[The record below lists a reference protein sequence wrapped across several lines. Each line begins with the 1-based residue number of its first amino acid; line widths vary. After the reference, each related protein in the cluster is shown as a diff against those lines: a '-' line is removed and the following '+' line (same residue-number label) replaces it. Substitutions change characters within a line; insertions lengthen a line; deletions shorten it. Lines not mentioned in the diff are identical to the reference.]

1 MFRDFLMLLRRYTAS
16 SVLNI
21 VGMALAFASAYLI
34 LVQVNF
40 DMSYNRKIPN
50 AENIYRLERTPT
62 QGGNWITLWDRYEP
76 DELCAGI
83 PEIVAVTTI
92 SPYMLIQDYSYT
104 INRNNGVYNLNI
116 PTAASEREGL
126 DLFGLIPVAGSF
138 DQFTGPNTAIVSASY
153 AKQHGLSVG
162 DVLHTKSN
170 AHFMDFDITA
180 PITIVAIYQDIP
192 TPSDLSKCTLILGM
206 PPKEQTQHGQL
217 YYNAFLQLQ
226 EGASPEAVTTKMMAL
241 LRDKYTKSGMSPEQM
256 EYKLGITTSRLN
268 NLKDLYFHSN
278 NVEYAAKTGNLT
290 TTYTLL
296 GIAILI
302 IVIASINFFNFF
314 LALVPS
320 RIRAINTRKVF
331 GGSNLRLRI
340 GVVAETLG
348 LVILALLIGAAL
360 VLLFAD
366 SPLSDYITTDIFS
379 TDNIML
385 TIVLIGIVLLLGVII
400 SLYPAYYIT
409 SFPPALVTKGD
420 FQASAS
426 GMLLRNILIGI
437 QFVISTALIIVA
449 LFINLQHSYMM
460 NYDMGFNKEEI
471 LTVQMKPFKNY
482 AAIDAF
488 TAKLKQNPMVVDVTF
503 AQGDIVTPQRGS
515 WTYTHNDQTISHTCY
530 PVSWN
535 FLKVMGIDI
544 IEGRDFTKDDEK
556 RTGVFIFNEEAKRQF
571 GFGLGLE
578 EITFN
583 GGPLQ
588 SASVIGFCEDF
599 HFKPLQ
605 YKITP
610 FAFCVSNAIQWT
622 QLSHAY
628 IRVAAGTNYRDAM
641 DYIHKTV
648 LEFDPSLNEETI
660 QVKMFDEELG
670 VYYEAEERLAK
681 LITIF
686 TLLSV
691 IISIMGVFGL
701 VLFETQ
707 YRRKEIGIR
716 RVNGASVQSILE
728 MFNLQFLRITLIC
741 AAVAIPISY
750 YFVDRWLTGFT
761 ARMPMYWWVFALA
774 VVIICLIV
782 IATVT
787 ARSWK
792 AANENPINSIQH

>member
-50 AENIYRLERTPT
+50 AENIYRLERTVA
-62 QGGNWITLWDRYEP
+62 QGGKWGATWNRYDP
-76 DELCAGI
+76 SELCAGI
-83 PEIVAVTTI
+83 PEIEAVTTI
-92 SPYMLIQDYSYT
+92 SPYQSINDNSYT
-104 INRNNGVYNLNI
+104 INRNNSVYNLTI
-116 PTAASEREGL
+116 RTATSERQGL
-126 DLFGLIPVAGSF
+126 DVFGLIPVAGSF
-138 DQFTGPNTAIVSASY
+138 EQFRGPNTAIVSASY
-153 AKQHGLSVG
+153 AKQQGLSVG
-162 DVLHTKSN
+162 DVLHYISRAN
-170 AHFMDFDITA
+170 YWGFNLSA

-192 TPSDLSKCTLILGM
+192 SPSDLSQCNMFIGM
-206 PPKEQTQHGQL
+206 PPKEQASRDNWL
-217 YYNAFLQLQ
+217 YDAFVRLQD
-226 EGASPEAVTTKMMAL
+226 GASPEAVTAKIIAQ
-241 LRDKYTKSGMSPEQM
+241 LRNRYTKSGMSPE
-256 EYKLGITTSRLN
+256 EIELSLKELTPRLH
-268 NLKDLYFHSN
+268 NLKDLYFHSS
-278 NVEYAAKTGNLT
+278 NVLSSAKQGNLA

-296 GIAILI
+296 GVAILI
-302 IVIASINFFNFF
+302 ITIAGINFFNFF

-331 GGSNLRLRI
+331 GGSNQRLRI

-348 LVILALLIGAAL
+348 LVILALLIGAVL
-360 VLLFAD
+360 VLFFAD
-366 SPLSDYITTDIFS
+366 SPLSGYITTDIVS
-379 TDNIML
+379 ADNLIL
-385 TIVLIGIVLLLGVII
+385 TITLIGIALILGVII

-426 GMLLRNILIGI
+426 GVLLRNILIGI
-437 QFVISTALIIVA
+437 QFVISTVLIIVA
-449 LFINLQHSYMM
+449 MFINLQNSYMM
-460 NYDMGFNKEEI
+460 NYDMGFNKDEI
-471 LTVQMKPFKNY
+471 LSVQISPITSL
-482 AAIDAF
+482 AQIDAY
-488 TAKLKQNPMVVDVTF
+488 TAKFKQNPMVVDVTF
-503 AQGDIVTPQRGS
+503 SDRDIVTPQKS
-515 WTYTHNDQTISHTCY
+515 TWSYPYKDQRISHTMY
-530 PVSWN
+530 RVSGN
-535 FLKVMGIDI
+535 FLRVMGIDI
-544 IEGRDFTKDDEK
+544 VEGRDFTKDDEK
-556 RTGVFIFNEEAKRQF
+556 RTCVFIFNEEAKRQF
-571 GFGLGLE
+571 GLKLE
-578 EITFN
+578 EIMHNSPVT
-583 GGPLQ
+583 GAAL
-588 SASVIGFCEDF
+588 IGFCKDF

-605 YKITP
+605 YKIEP
-610 FAFCVSNAIQWT
+610 FAFCVCGSTHFNSLT
-622 QLSHAY
+622 HAY
-628 IRVAAGTNYRDAM
+628 IRVAAGTNYREAM
-641 DYIHKTV
+641 DYIHTTV
-648 LEFDPSLNEETI
+648 HELDPSLNEDMI

-670 VYYEAEERLAK
+670 AYYESEERLAK
-681 LITIF
+681 LITLF

-691 IISIMGVFGL
+691 VISIMGVFGL

-716 RVNGASVQSILE
+716 RVNGASVQSILK

-782 IATVT
+782 VGTVT

>member
-1 MFRDFLMLLRRYTAS
+1 MFRNFLMLLRRYTAS

-21 VGMALAFASAYLI
+21 IGMALAFASAYLI

-50 AENIYRLERTPT
+50 AENIYRLERTPS
-62 QGGNWITLWDRYEP
+62 QGGSWTTLWDRYEP
-76 DELCAGI
+76 DDLCAGI

-92 SPYMLIQDYSYT
+92 SPYMLIRDYT
-104 INRNNGVYNLNI
+104 INRNNNVYNLNI

-126 DLFGLIPVAGSF
+126 DIFGLIPVAGSF

-162 DVLHTKSN
+162 DVLHTQSN
-170 AHFMDFDITA
+170 ADFMDIDITA

-192 TPSDLSKCTLILGM
+192 TPSDLSKCNLILGM
-206 PPKEQTQHGQL
+206 PPKEQTRHGQCN
-217 YYNAFLQLQ
+217 YNAFIQLQ
-226 EGASPEAVTTKMMAL
+226 EGASPKAVTDKILTQ
-241 LRDKYTKSGMSPEQM
+241 LRDKYTKSGMSPEEM
-256 EYKLGITTSRLN
+256 EFQLGINTSRLN

-278 NVEYAAKTGNLT
+278 NVEFAAKTGNLT

-296 GIAILI
+296 SVAILI
-302 IVIASINFFNFF
+302 IVIAGINFFNFF
-314 LALVPS
+314 LSLVPS
-320 RIRAINTRKVF
+320 RIRAFNTRKVF
-331 GGSNLRLRI
+331 GSSNLRLRI

-348 LVILALLIGAAL
+348 LVILALLIGAVL

-379 TDNIML
+379 ADNLML
-385 TIVLIGIVLLLGVII
+385 TIVLIGIVLLIGVII

-409 SFPPALVTKGD
+409 SFPPALVTKGN
-420 FQASAS
+420 FQSSAS

-437 QFVISTALIIVA
+437 QFVISTALIIVT

-460 NYDMGFNKEEI
+460 NYDMGFNKDEI
-471 LTVQMKPFKNY
+471 LTVQMKSFQSY

-488 TAKLKQNPMVVDVTF
+488 TAKLKQNPMIVDVTF
-503 AQGDIVTPQRGS
+503 AQGDIVAPQRTS
-515 WTYTHNDQTISHTCY
+515 WTYTYNDQKISHTCY
-530 PVSWN
+530 FVSWN
-535 FLKVMGIDI
+535 FLKVMGIDMA
-544 IEGRDFTKDDEK
+544 EGRDFTKDDEK

-571 GFGLGLE
+571 EFNLE
-578 EITFN
+578 ENTFN
-583 GGPLQ
+583 GGPLE
-588 SASVIGFCEDF
+588 SASLIGFCADF

-605 YKITP
+605 YQITP
-610 FAFCVSNAIQWT
+610 FAFCVSNSIQWA

-628 IRVAAGTNYRDAM
+628 IRVAAGTNYREAM

-648 LEFDPSLNEETI
+648 HEFDPSLNEETI

-716 RVNGASVQSILE
+716 RVNGASVQSILK

-750 YFVDRWLTGFT
+750 YFVNRWLTGFT
-761 ARMPMYWWVFALA
+761 ARMPMSWWIFALA

-782 IATVT
+782 IGTVT

>member
-1 MFRDFLMLLRRYTAS
+1 MIRDCLMLLRRYTAS

-21 VGMALAFASAYLI
+21 IGMALAFASAYLI

-50 AENIYRLERTPT
+50 AENIYRLERTPS
-62 QGGNWITLWDRYEP
+62 QGGSWTTLWDRYEP
-76 DELCAGI
+76 DDLCAGI

-92 SPYMLIQDYSYT
+92 SPYMLIRDYT
-104 INRNNGVYNLNI
+104 INRNNNVYNLNI

-126 DLFGLIPVAGSF
+126 DIFGLIPVAGSF

-162 DVLHTKSN
+162 DVLHTQSN
-170 AHFMDFDITA
+170 ADFMDIDITA

-192 TPSDLSKCTLILGM
+192 TPSDLSKCNLILGM
-206 PPKEQTQHGQL
+206 PPKEQTRHGQCN
-217 YYNAFLQLQ
+217 YNAFIQLQ
-226 EGASPEAVTTKMMAL
+226 EGASPKAVTDKILTQ
-241 LRDKYTKSGMSPEQM
+241 LRDKYTKSGMSPEEM
-256 EYKLGITTSRLN
+256 EFQLGINTSRLN

-278 NVEYAAKTGNLT
+278 NVEFAAKTGNLT

-296 GIAILI
+296 SVAILI
-302 IVIASINFFNFF
+302 IVIAGINFFNFF

-320 RIRAINTRKVF
+320 RIRAFNTRKVF
-331 GGSNLRLRI
+331 GSSNLRLRI

-348 LVILALLIGAAL
+348 LVILALLIGAVL

-379 TDNIML
+379 ADNLML
-385 TIVLIGIVLLLGVII
+385 TIVLIGIVLLIGVII

-409 SFPPALVTKGD
+409 SFPPALVTKGN
-420 FQASAS
+420 FQSSAS

-437 QFVISTALIIVA
+437 QFVISTALIIVT

-460 NYDMGFNKEEI
+460 NYDMGFNKDEI
-471 LTVQMKPFKNY
+471 LTVQMKPFKSY

-488 TAKLKQNPMVVDVTF
+488 TAKLKQNPMIVDVTF
-503 AQGDIVTPQRGS
+503 AQGDIVAPQRTS
-515 WTYTHNDQTISHTCY
+515 WTYTYNDQKISHTCY
-530 PVSWN
+530 FVSWN
-535 FLKVMGIDI
+535 FLKVMGIDMA
-544 IEGRDFTKDDEK
+544 EGRDFTKDDEK

-571 GFGLGLE
+571 EFNLE
-578 EITFN
+578 ENTFN
-583 GGPLQ
+583 GGPLE
-588 SASVIGFCEDF
+588 SASLIGFCADF

-605 YKITP
+605 YQITP
-610 FAFCVSNAIQWT
+610 FAFCVSNSIQWA

-628 IRVAAGTNYRDAM
+628 IRVAAGTNYREAM

-648 LEFDPSLNEETI
+648 HEFDPSLNEETI

-691 IISIMGVFGL
+691 VISIMGVFGL

-716 RVNGASVQSILE
+716 RVNGASVQSILK

-761 ARMPMYWWVFALA
+761 ARMPMSWWIFALA

-782 IATVT
+782 VGTVT

>member
-16 SVLNI
+16 SILNI
-21 VGMALAFASAYLI
+21 IGMALAFASAYII

-50 AENIYRLERTPT
+50 AENIYRLEIT
-62 QGGNWITLWDRYEP
+62 QLALGGNWSASWNRFEP
-76 DELCAGI
+76 SELCAGI
-83 PEIVAVTTI
+83 PEIIAVTTTSSLGI
-92 SPYMLIQDYSYT
+92 IQDKSLT
-104 INRNNGVYNLNI
+104 INRDSSVYDLNFHI
-116 PTAASEREGL
+116 LDSEREGL
-126 DLFGLIPVAGSF
+126 NVFGLIPVAGSF
-138 DQFTGPNTAIVSASY
+138 EQFRGPNTAIVSASY
-153 AKQHGLSVG
+153 AQQQGLSVG
-162 DVLHTKSN
+162 DVLHPVGPNRS
-170 AHFMDFDITA
+170 F
-180 PITIVAIYQDIP
+180 PITIIAIYQDIP
-192 TPSDLSKCTLILGM
+192 SPSDLSQYNMILGM
-206 PPKEQTQHGQL
+206 PPKDPQNRGHWF
-217 YYNAFLQLQ
+217 YNAFIRLQ
-226 EGASPEAVTTKMMAL
+226 EGASPKAVTAKIITQ
-241 LRDKYTKSGMSPEQM
+241 LRNRYTKSGMSPE
-256 EYKLGITTSRLN
+256 EIKLRLKESAPRLN
-268 NLKDLYFHSN
+268 NLKDIYFHSN
-278 NVEYAAKTGNLT
+278 DVSYAAKTGNLT

-296 GIAILI
+296 GVAILI

-320 RIRAINTRKVF
+320 KIRAINTRKVF
-331 GGSNLRLRI
+331 GGSNQRLRI

-348 LVILALLIGAAL
+348 LVILALLIGAVL
-360 VLLFAD
+360 VLFFAD
-366 SPLSDYITTDIFS
+366 SPLSDYITTDIVS
-379 TDNIML
+379 ADNLIL
-385 TIVLIGIVLLLGVII
+385 TIALIGIALILGVII

-426 GMLLRNILIGI
+426 GVLLRNILIGI
-437 QFVISTALIIVA
+437 QFVISTVLIIVA
-449 LFINLQHSYMM
+449 LFINLQHRYMM
-460 NYDMGFNKEEI
+460 NYDMGFNKDEI
-471 LTVQMKPFKNY
+471 LSVQMKPFKSY
-482 AAIDAF
+482 AEIDAF
-488 TAKLKQNPMVVDVTF
+488 TAKLKQNPIIVDVTF
-503 AQGDIVTPQRGS
+503 AEGDIVTPDKSS
-515 WTYTHNDQTISHTCY
+515 WSKTYSDQKISY
-530 PVSWN
+530 NIYRVSWN
-535 FLKVMGIDI
+535 FLKFMGINI
-544 IEGRDFTKDDEK
+544 VEGRDFTKDDEK

-571 GFGLGLE
+571 GFELE
-578 EITFN
+578 EIMFH
-583 GGPLQ
+583 GPIDSTSL
-588 SASVIGFCEDF
+588 IGFCEDF

-610 FAFCVSNAIQWT
+610 FAFYLIRSFQMVPP
-622 QLSHAY
+622 SHAY
-628 IRVAAGTNYRDAM
+628 IRVAARTNYREAM

-648 LEFDPSLNEETI
+648 HEFNPSLNEETI

-782 IATVT
+782 IGTVT

>member
-1 MFRDFLMLLRRYTAS
+1 MIRDCLMLLRRYTAS

-21 VGMALAFASAYLI
+21 IGMALAFASAYLI

-50 AENIYRLERTPT
+50 AENIYRLERTPS
-62 QGGNWITLWDRYEP
+62 QGGSWTTLWDRYEP
-76 DELCAGI
+76 DDLCAGI

-92 SPYMLIQDYSYT
+92 SPYMLIRDYT
-104 INRNNGVYNLNI
+104 INRNNNVYNLNI

-126 DLFGLIPVAGSF
+126 DIFGLIPVAGSF

-162 DVLHTKSN
+162 DVLHTQSN
-170 AHFMDFDITA
+170 ADFMDIDITA

-192 TPSDLSKCTLILGM
+192 TPSDLSKCNLILGM
-206 PPKEQTQHGQL
+206 PPKEQTRHGQCN
-217 YYNAFLQLQ
+217 YNAFIQLQ
-226 EGASPEAVTTKMMAL
+226 EGASPKAVTDKILTQ
-241 LRDKYTKSGMSPEQM
+241 LRDKYTKSGMSPEEM
-256 EYKLGITTSRLN
+256 EFQLGINTSRLN

-278 NVEYAAKTGNLT
+278 NVEFAAKTGNLT

-296 GIAILI
+296 SVAILI
-302 IVIASINFFNFF
+302 IVIAGINFFNFF

-320 RIRAINTRKVF
+320 RIRAFNTRKVF
-331 GGSNLRLRI
+331 GSSNLRLRI

-348 LVILALLIGAAL
+348 LVILALLIGAVL

-379 TDNIML
+379 ADNLML
-385 TIVLIGIVLLLGVII
+385 TIVLIGIVLLIGVII

-409 SFPPALVTKGD
+409 SFPPALVTKGN
-420 FQASAS
+420 FQSSAS

-437 QFVISTALIIVA
+437 QFVISTALIIVT

-460 NYDMGFNKEEI
+460 NYDMGFNKDEI
-471 LTVQMKPFKNY
+471 LTVQMKPFKSY

-488 TAKLKQNPMVVDVTF
+488 TAKLKQNPMIVDVTF
-503 AQGDIVTPQRGS
+503 AQGDIVAPQRTS
-515 WTYTHNDQTISHTCY
+515 WTYTYNDQKISHTCY
-530 PVSWN
+530 FVSWN
-535 FLKVMGIDI
+535 FLKVMGIDMA
-544 IEGRDFTKDDEK
+544 EGRDFTKDDEK

-571 GFGLGLE
+571 EFNLE
-578 EITFN
+578 ENTFN
-583 GGPLQ
+583 GGPLE
-588 SASVIGFCEDF
+588 SASLIGFCADF

-605 YKITP
+605 YQITP
-610 FAFCVSNAIQWT
+610 FAFCVSNSIQWA

-628 IRVAAGTNYRDAM
+628 IRVAAGTNYREAM

-648 LEFDPSLNEETI
+648 HEFDPSLNEETI

-691 IISIMGVFGL
+691 VISIMGVFGL

-716 RVNGASVQSILE
+716 RVNGASVQSILK
-728 MFNLQFLRITLIC
+728 MFNLQFLRITLVC

-750 YFVDRWLTGFT
+750 YFVNRWLTGFT
-761 ARMPMYWWVFALA
+761 ARMPMSWWIFALA

-782 IATVT
+782 VGTVT

>member
-1 MFRDFLMLLRRYTAS
+1 MIRDFLMLLRRYTAS

-21 VGMALAFASAYLI
+21 IGMALAFASAYLI

-50 AENIYRLERTPT
+50 AENIYRLERTPS
-62 QGGNWITLWDRYEP
+62 QGGSWTTLWDRYEP
-76 DELCAGI
+76 DDLCAGI

-92 SPYMLIQDYSYT
+92 SPYMLIRDYT
-104 INRNNGVYNLNI
+104 INRNNNVYNLNI

-126 DLFGLIPVAGSF
+126 DIFGLIPVAGSF

-162 DVLHTKSN
+162 DVLHTQSN
-170 AHFMDFDITA
+170 ADFMDIDITA

-192 TPSDLSKCTLILGM
+192 TPSDLSKCNLILGM
-206 PPKEQTQHGQL
+206 PPKEQTRHGQCN
-217 YYNAFLQLQ
+217 YNAFIQLQ
-226 EGASPEAVTTKMMAL
+226 EGASPKAVTDKILTQ
-241 LRDKYTKSGMSPEQM
+241 LRDKYTKSGMSPEEM
-256 EYKLGITTSRLN
+256 EFQLGINTSRLN

-278 NVEYAAKTGNLT
+278 NVEFAAKTGNLT

-296 GIAILI
+296 SVAILI
-302 IVIASINFFNFF
+302 IVIAGINFFNFF

-320 RIRAINTRKVF
+320 RIRAFNTRKVF
-331 GGSNLRLRI
+331 GSSNLRLRI

-348 LVILALLIGAAL
+348 LVILALLIGAVL

-379 TDNIML
+379 ADNLML
-385 TIVLIGIVLLLGVII
+385 TIVLIGIVLLIGVII

-409 SFPPALVTKGD
+409 SFPPALVTKGN
-420 FQASAS
+420 FQSSAS

-437 QFVISTALIIVA
+437 QFVISTALIIVT

-460 NYDMGFNKEEI
+460 NYDMGFNKDEI
-471 LTVQMKPFKNY
+471 LTVQMKPFKSY

-488 TAKLKQNPMVVDVTF
+488 TAKLKQNPMIVDVTF
-503 AQGDIVTPQRGS
+503 AQGDIVAPQRTS
-515 WTYTHNDQTISHTCY
+515 WTYTYNDQKISHTCY
-530 PVSWN
+530 FVSWN
-535 FLKVMGIDI
+535 FLKVMGIDMA
-544 IEGRDFTKDDEK
+544 EGRDFTKDDEK

-571 GFGLGLE
+571 EFNLE
-578 EITFN
+578 ENTFN
-583 GGPLQ
+583 GGPLE
-588 SASVIGFCEDF
+588 SASLIGFCADF

-605 YKITP
+605 YQITP
-610 FAFCVSNAIQWT
+610 FAFCVSNSIQWA

-628 IRVAAGTNYRDAM
+628 IRVAAGTNYREAM

-648 LEFDPSLNEETI
+648 HEFDPSLNEETI

-691 IISIMGVFGL
+691 VISIMGVFGL

-750 YFVDRWLTGFT
+750 YFVNRWLTGFT
-761 ARMPMYWWVFALA
+761 ARMPMSWWVFVLA

-782 IATVT
+782 VGTVT

>member
-16 SVLNI
+16 SILNI
-21 VGMALAFASAYLI
+21 IGMALAFASAYII

-50 AENIYRLERTPT
+50 AENIYRLEIT
-62 QGGNWITLWDRYEP
+62 QLALGGNWSASWNRFEP
-76 DELCAGI
+76 SELCAGI
-83 PEIVAVTTI
+83 PEIIAVTTTSSLGI
-92 SPYMLIQDYSYT
+92 IQDKSLT
-104 INRNNGVYNLNI
+104 INRDSSVYDLNFHI
-116 PTAASEREGL
+116 LASEREGL
-126 DLFGLIPVAGSF
+126 NVFGLIPVAGSF
-138 DQFTGPNTAIVSASY
+138 EQFRGPNTAIVSASY
-153 AKQHGLSVG
+153 AQQQGLSVG
-162 DVLHTKSN
+162 DVLHPVGPNRS
-170 AHFMDFDITA
+170 F
-180 PITIVAIYQDIP
+180 PITIIAIYQDIP
-192 TPSDLSKCTLILGM
+192 SPSDLSQYNMILGM
-206 PPKEQTQHGQL
+206 PPKDPQNRGHWF
-217 YYNAFLQLQ
+217 YNAFIRLQ
-226 EGASPEAVTTKMMAL
+226 EGASPKAVTAKIITQ
-241 LRDKYTKSGMSPEQM
+241 LRNRYTKSGMSPE
-256 EYKLGITTSRLN
+256 EIKLRLKASAPRLN
-268 NLKDLYFHSN
+268 NLKDIYFHSN
-278 NVEYAAKTGNLT
+278 DVSYAAKTGNLT

-296 GIAILI
+296 GVAILI

-320 RIRAINTRKVF
+320 KIRAINTRKVF
-331 GGSNLRLRI
+331 GGSNQRLRI

-348 LVILALLIGAAL
+348 LVSLALLIGAVL
-360 VLLFAD
+360 VLSFAD
-366 SPLSDYITTDIFS
+366 SPLSDYITTDIVS
-379 TDNIML
+379 ADNLIL
-385 TIVLIGIVLLLGVII
+385 TIALIGIALILGVII

-426 GMLLRNILIGI
+426 GVLLRNILIGI
-437 QFVISTALIIVA
+437 QFVISTVLIIVA
-449 LFINLQHSYMM
+449 LFINLQHSHMM
-460 NYDMGFNKEEI
+460 NYNMGFNKDEI
-471 LTVQMKPFKNY
+471 LSVQMKPFKSY
-482 AAIDAF
+482 AEIDAF
-488 TAKLKQNPMVVDVTF
+488 TAKLKQNPIIVDVTF
-503 AQGDIVTPQRGS
+503 AEGDIVTPDKSS
-515 WTYTHNDQTISHTCY
+515 WSKTYSDQKISY
-530 PVSWN
+530 NIYRVSWN
-535 FLKVMGIDI
+535 FLKFMGINI
-544 IEGRDFTKDDEK
+544 VEGRDFTKDDEK

-571 GFGLGLE
+571 GFELE
-578 EITFN
+578 EIMFH
-583 GGPLQ
+583 GPIDSTSL
-588 SASVIGFCEDF
+588 IGFCEDF

-610 FAFCVSNAIQWT
+610 FAFYLIRSFQMASP
-622 QLSHAY
+622 SHAY
-628 IRVAAGTNYRDAM
+628 IRVAAGTNYREAM
-641 DYIHKTV
+641 NYIHKTV

-716 RVNGASVQSILE
+716 RVHGASVQSILE

-761 ARMPMYWWVFALA
+761 ARMPMSWWVFALA

>member
-16 SVLNI
+16 SILNI
-21 VGMALAFASAYLI
+21 IGMALAFVSAYLI

-50 AENIYRLERTPT
+50 AENIYRLERTTT
-62 QGGNWITLWDRYEP
+62 QGGSWVTLWDRYEP

-92 SPYMLIQDYSYT
+92 SPYMLIRNYSYT
-104 INRNNGVYNLNI
+104 INRNDNVYNLNI

-138 DQFTGPNTAIVSASY
+138 DQFIGPNTAIVSASY

-162 DVLHTKSN
+162 DVLHTQSN
-170 AHFMDFDITA
+170 AHFMDFNITA

-192 TPSDLSKCTLILGM
+192 TPSDLSKCNLILGM
-206 PPKEQTQHGQL
+206 PPKEQTQHGQWN
-217 YYNAFLQLQ
+217 YNAFIQLQ
-226 EGASPEAVTTKMMAL
+226 EGASPEAVTDKMMAL
-241 LRDKYTKSGMSPEQM
+241 LRDKYTKSGMSPEEM
-256 EYKLGITTSRLN
+256 EYRLGITTSRLN
-268 NLKDLYFHSN
+268 NLKYLYFHSN

-296 GIAILI
+296 GVAILI

-320 RIRAINTRKVF
+320 RIRAFNTRKVF

-348 LVILALLIGAAL
+348 LIILALLIGAAL

-379 TDNIML
+379 ADNLML
-385 TIVLIGIVLLLGVII
+385 TIALIGIVLLLSIII

-409 SFPPALVTKGD
+409 SFPPALVTKGN
-420 FQASAS
+420 FQFSAS
-426 GMLLRNILIGI
+426 GMLLRNILMGI

-449 LFINLQHSYMM
+449 LFINLQHCYMM
-460 NYDMGFNKEEI
+460 NYDMGFNKDEI
-471 LTVQMKPFKNY
+471 LTMQMKSFKSY

-488 TAKLKQNPMVVDVTF
+488 TAKLKQNPIIVDVTF
-503 AQGDIVTPQRGS
+503 SQGDIVAPQRSS
-515 WTYTHNDQTISHTCY
+515 WTYTHNDQKISHTCY

-535 FLKVMGIDI
+535 FLKVMGVNMV
-544 IEGRDFTKDDEK
+544 EGRDFTKDDEN
-556 RTGVFIFNEEAKRQF
+556 RSAVFIFNEEAKRQF
-571 GFGLGLE
+571 GFKLE
-578 EITFN
+578 EIMFN
-583 GGPLQ
+583 GGPLE

-610 FAFCVSNAIQWT
+610 FAFCIFGSIQLS

-628 IRVAAGTNYRDAM
+628 IRVAAGTNYREAM
-641 DYIHKTV
+641 DYIHKTIR
-648 LEFDPSLNEETI
+648 EFDPSFEEEKI
-660 QVKMFDEELG
+660 KIKMFDEELG
-670 VYYEAEERLAK
+670 AYYQAEERLAK

-728 MFNLQFLRITLIC
+728 MFNLQFLRITLVC
-741 AAVAIPISY
+741 AAIAIPISF
-750 YFVDRWLTGFT
+750 YFVNRWLTGFT
-761 ARMPMYWWVFALA
+761 ARMPMSWWVFALA

-782 IATVT
+782 IGTVT

>member
-16 SVLNI
+16 SILNI
-21 VGMALAFASAYLI
+21 IGMALAFASAYII

-50 AENIYRLERTPT
+50 AENIYRLEIT
-62 QGGNWITLWDRYEP
+62 QLALGGNWSASWNRFEP
-76 DELCAGI
+76 SELCAGI
-83 PEIVAVTTI
+83 PEIIAVTTTSSLGI
-92 SPYMLIQDYSYT
+92 IQDKSLT
-104 INRNNGVYNLNI
+104 INRDSSVYDLNFHI
-116 PTAASEREGL
+116 LDSEREGL
-126 DLFGLIPVAGSF
+126 NVFGLIPVAGSF
-138 DQFTGPNTAIVSASY
+138 EQFRGPNTAIVSASY
-153 AKQHGLSVG
+153 AQQQGLSVG
-162 DVLHTKSN
+162 DVLHPVGPNRS
-170 AHFMDFDITA
+170 F
-180 PITIVAIYQDIP
+180 PITIIAIYQDIP
-192 TPSDLSKCTLILGM
+192 SPSDLSQYNMILGM
-206 PPKEQTQHGQL
+206 PPKDPQNRGHWF
-217 YYNAFLQLQ
+217 YNAFIRLQ
-226 EGASPEAVTTKMMAL
+226 EGASPKAVTAKIITQ
-241 LRDKYTKSGMSPEQM
+241 LRNRYTKSGMSPE
-256 EYKLGITTSRLN
+256 EIKLRLKESAPRLN
-268 NLKDLYFHSN
+268 NLKDIYFHSN
-278 NVEYAAKTGNLT
+278 DVSYAAKTGNLT

-296 GIAILI
+296 GVAILI

-320 RIRAINTRKVF
+320 KIRAINTRKVF
-331 GGSNLRLRI
+331 GGSNQRLRI

-348 LVILALLIGAAL
+348 LVILALLIGAVL
-360 VLLFAD
+360 VLFFAD
-366 SPLSDYITTDIFS
+366 SPLSDYITTDIVS
-379 TDNIML
+379 ADNLIL
-385 TIVLIGIVLLLGVII
+385 TIALIGIALILGVII

-426 GMLLRNILIGI
+426 GVLLRNILIGI
-437 QFVISTALIIVA
+437 QFVISTVLIIVA
-449 LFINLQHSYMM
+449 LFINLQHRYMM
-460 NYDMGFNKEEI
+460 NYDMGFNKDEI
-471 LTVQMKPFKNY
+471 LSVQMKPFKSY
-482 AAIDAF
+482 AEIDAF
-488 TAKLKQNPMVVDVTF
+488 TAKLKQNPIIVDVTF
-503 AQGDIVTPQRGS
+503 AEGDIVTPDKSS
-515 WTYTHNDQTISHTCY
+515 WSKTYSDQKISY
-530 PVSWN
+530 NIYRVSWN
-535 FLKVMGIDI
+535 FLKFMGINI
-544 IEGRDFTKDDEK
+544 VEGRDFTKDDEK

-571 GFGLGLE
+571 GFELE
-578 EITFN
+578 EIMFH
-583 GGPLQ
+583 GPIDSTSL
-588 SASVIGFCEDF
+588 IGFCEDF

-610 FAFCVSNAIQWT
+610 FAFYLIRSFQMVPP
-622 QLSHAY
+622 SHAY
-628 IRVAAGTNYRDAM
+628 IRVAARTNYREAM

-648 LEFDPSLNEETI
+648 HEFNPSLNEETI

-670 VYYEAEERLAK
+670 AYYEAEKRLAK

-691 IISIMGVFGL
+691 VISIMGVFGL

-716 RVNGASVQSILE
+716 RVHGASVQSILK

-761 ARMPMYWWVFALA
+761 ARMPMSWWVFALA

-782 IATVT
+782 IGTVT

>member
-16 SVLNI
+16 SILNI
-21 VGMALAFASAYLI
+21 IGMALAFASAYLI

-50 AENIYRLERTPT
+50 AENIYRLEIT
-62 QGGNWITLWDRYEP
+62 QLALGGNWSASWNRFEP
-76 DELCAGI
+76 SELCAGI
-83 PEIVAVTTI
+83 PEIIAVTTTSSLGI
-92 SPYMLIQDYSYT
+92 IQDKSLT
-104 INRNNGVYNLNI
+104 INRDSSVYDLNFHI
-116 PTAASEREGL
+116 LDSEREGL
-126 DLFGLIPVAGSF
+126 NVFGLIPVAGSF
-138 DQFTGPNTAIVSASY
+138 EQFRGPNTAIVSASY
-153 AKQHGLSVG
+153 AQQQGLSVG
-162 DVLHTKSN
+162 DVLHPVGPNRS
-170 AHFMDFDITA
+170 F
-180 PITIVAIYQDIP
+180 PITIIAIYQDIP
-192 TPSDLSKCTLILGM
+192 SPSDLSQYNMILGM
-206 PPKEQTQHGQL
+206 PPKDPQNRGHWF
-217 YYNAFLQLQ
+217 YNAFIRLQ
-226 EGASPEAVTTKMMAL
+226 EGASPKAVTAKIITQ
-241 LRDKYTKSGMSPEQM
+241 LRNRYTKSGMSPE
-256 EYKLGITTSRLN
+256 EIKLRLKASAPRLN
-268 NLKDLYFHSN
+268 NLKDIYFHSN
-278 NVEYAAKTGNLT
+278 DVSYAAKTGNLT

-296 GIAILI
+296 GVAILI
-302 IVIASINFFNFF
+302 IVIAGINFFNFF

-320 RIRAINTRKVF
+320 RIRAFNTRKVF
-331 GGSNLRLRI
+331 GGSNQRLRI

-348 LVILALLIGAAL
+348 LVSLALLIGAVL
-360 VLLFAD
+360 VLSFAD
-366 SPLSDYITTDIFS
+366 SPLSDYITTDIVS
-379 TDNIML
+379 ADNLIL
-385 TIVLIGIVLLLGVII
+385 TIALIGIALILGVII

-426 GMLLRNILIGI
+426 GVLLRNILIGI
-437 QFVISTALIIVA
+437 QFVISTVLIIVA
-449 LFINLQHSYMM
+449 LFINLQHSHMM
-460 NYDMGFNKEEI
+460 NYNMGFNKDEI
-471 LTVQMKPFKNY
+471 LSVQMKPFKSY
-482 AAIDAF
+482 AEIDAF
-488 TAKLKQNPMVVDVTF
+488 TAKLKQNPIIVDVTF
-503 AQGDIVTPQRGS
+503 AEGDIVTPDKSS
-515 WTYTHNDQTISHTCY
+515 WSKTYSDQKISY
-530 PVSWN
+530 NIYRVSWN
-535 FLKVMGIDI
+535 FLKFMGINI
-544 IEGRDFTKDDEK
+544 VEGRDFTKDDEK

-571 GFGLGLE
+571 GFELE
-578 EITFN
+578 EIMFH
-583 GGPLQ
+583 GPIDSTSL
-588 SASVIGFCEDF
+588 IGFCEDF

-610 FAFCVSNAIQWT
+610 FAFYLIRSFQMAPP
-622 QLSHAY
+622 SHVY
-628 IRVAAGTNYRDAM
+628 IRVAAGTDYRDAM

-716 RVNGASVQSILE
+716 RVNGASVQSILK

-750 YFVDRWLTGFT
+750 YFVNRWLTGFT
-761 ARMPMYWWVFALA
+761 ARMPMSWWIFALS

>member
-1 MFRDFLMLLRRYTAS
+1 MIRDCLMLLRRYTAS

-21 VGMALAFASAYLI
+21 IGMALAFASAYLI

-50 AENIYRLERTPT
+50 AENIYRLERTPS
-62 QGGNWITLWDRYEP
+62 QGGSWTTLWDRYEP
-76 DELCAGI
+76 DDLCAGI

-92 SPYMLIQDYSYT
+92 SPYMLIRDYT
-104 INRNNGVYNLNI
+104 INRNNNVYNLNI

-126 DLFGLIPVAGSF
+126 DIFGLIPVAGSF

-162 DVLHTKSN
+162 DVLHTQSN
-170 AHFMDFDITA
+170 ADFMDIDITA

-192 TPSDLSKCTLILGM
+192 TPSDLSKCNLILGM
-206 PPKEQTQHGQL
+206 PPKEQTRHGQCN
-217 YYNAFLQLQ
+217 YNAFIQLQ
-226 EGASPEAVTTKMMAL
+226 EGASPKAVTDKILTQ
-241 LRDKYTKSGMSPEQM
+241 LRDKYTKSGMSPEEM
-256 EYKLGITTSRLN
+256 EFQLGINTSRLN

-278 NVEYAAKTGNLT
+278 NVEFAAKTGNLT

-296 GIAILI
+296 SVAILI
-302 IVIASINFFNFF
+302 IVIAGINFFNFF

-320 RIRAINTRKVF
+320 RIRAFNTRKVF
-331 GGSNLRLRI
+331 GSSNLRLRI

-348 LVILALLIGAAL
+348 LVILALLIGAVL

-379 TDNIML
+379 ADNLML
-385 TIVLIGIVLLLGVII
+385 TIVLIGIVLLIGVII

-409 SFPPALVTKGD
+409 SFPPALVTKGN
-420 FQASAS
+420 FQSSAS

-437 QFVISTALIIVA
+437 QFVISTALIIVT

-460 NYDMGFNKEEI
+460 NYDMGFNKDEI
-471 LTVQMKPFKNY
+471 LTVQMKPFKSY

-488 TAKLKQNPMVVDVTF
+488 TAKLKQNPMIVDVTF
-503 AQGDIVTPQRGS
+503 AQGDIVAPQRTS
-515 WTYTHNDQTISHTCY
+515 WTYTYNDQKISHTCY
-530 PVSWN
+530 FVSWN
-535 FLKVMGIDI
+535 FLKVMGIDMA
-544 IEGRDFTKDDEK
+544 EGRDFTKDDEK

-571 GFGLGLE
+571 EFNLE
-578 EITFN
+578 ENTFN
-583 GGPLQ
+583 GGPLE
-588 SASVIGFCEDF
+588 SASLIGFCADF

-605 YKITP
+605 YQITP
-610 FAFCVSNAIQWT
+610 FAFCVSNSIQWA

-628 IRVAAGTNYRDAM
+628 IRVAAGTNYREAM

-648 LEFDPSLNEETI
+648 HEFDPSLNEETI

-691 IISIMGVFGL
+691 VISIMGVFGL

-716 RVNGASVQSILE
+716 RVNGASVQSILK

-741 AAVAIPISY
+741 AAIAIPISY
-750 YFVDRWLTGFT
+750 YFVNRWLTGFT
-761 ARMPMYWWVFALA
+761 ARMPMSWWVFALA

-782 IATVT
+782 VGTVT